1 MADFS
6 HLLEVSG
13 NQRERVRSTSSSS
26 EPGSPTRSGSNV
38 GSVNTRAPTGSPRR
52 RKGGNTP
59 SHHDVDRS
67 SSKGTAT
74 GRRSADAAAL
84 GAGGRRPSAAPV
96 IAKTQELDD
105 HAMELVRLALRQGVL
120 LHEVDQGQPCTS
132 CADCPGFELH
142 FWRKRCIH
150 CRCNKW
156 THRTRRLAAPV
167 LPGQLQ
173 GLQDLNAMAQ
183 VEADLMAMAMGTAQP
198 VAPIVIQKAS

>member
-1 MADFS
+1 MQYWTAIGALMLSSINTSRTEKNKNPILMADFS

-74 GRRSADAAAL
+74 GRRNADAAAL
-84 GAGGRRPSAAPV
+84 GAGGRRPSAAP
-96 IAKTQELDD
+96 
-105 HAMELVRLALRQGVL
+105 
-120 LHEVDQGQPCTS
+120 GQYDACGPLPWYGSMCYS
-132 CADCPGFELH
+132 LH
-142 FWRKRCIH
+142 FKEKKGAVRG
-150 CRCNKW
+150 
-156 THRTRRLAAPV
+156 A
-167 LPGQLQ
+167 
-173 GLQDLNAMAQ
+173 
-183 VEADLMAMAMGTAQP
+183 
-198 VAPIVIQKAS
+198 

>member
-1 MADFS
+1 MRGFCLCVLGFLTLYAVLDGDRCIDVVINQYFPVRKKNKNPILMADFS

-84 GAGGRRPSAAPV
+84 GAGGRRPSAAP
-96 IAKTQELDD
+96 
-105 HAMELVRLALRQGVL
+105 
-120 LHEVDQGQPCTS
+120 GQYDACGPLPWYGSMCYS
-132 CADCPGFELH
+132 LH
-142 FWRKRCIH
+142 FKEKKGAVRG
-150 CRCNKW
+150 
-156 THRTRRLAAPV
+156 A
-167 LPGQLQ
+167 
-173 GLQDLNAMAQ
+173 
-183 VEADLMAMAMGTAQP
+183 
-198 VAPIVIQKAS
+198 